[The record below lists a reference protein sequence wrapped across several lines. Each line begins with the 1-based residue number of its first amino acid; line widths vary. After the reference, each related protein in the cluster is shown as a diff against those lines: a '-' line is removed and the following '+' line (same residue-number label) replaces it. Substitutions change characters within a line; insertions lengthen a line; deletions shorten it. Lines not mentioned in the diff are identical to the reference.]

1 MSSITF
7 SIVVLVCAFASWMAG
22 MLISPKL
29 PDQHL
34 SSDSKDVV
42 RLGMGLVATTV
53 ALVLGLLVS
62 SAKSFYDTQNN
73 EVTQLAANLVVMD
86 RILAH
91 YGPETGEARAALR
104 DAVAHWRN
112 LPESGFL
119 NAKTDYLFDKIQD
132 LNPKDENQKTLK
144 AQATSLAIQM
154 GEMRWLM
161 YEQKAVPVPKLLLA
175 MLISW
180 LVILFASFGLFA
192 PRNLTVQAGLFM
204 SALAVSGAIFL
215 ILEMYQPYTG
225 LIRVSDAPLKAAV
238 TQLER

>member
-7 SIVVLVCAFASWMAG
+7 SLVVLVSAFASWMLG
-22 MLISPKL
+22 MMISTRL

-34 SSDSKDVV
+34 STDSKDVV

-62 SAKSFYDTQNN
+62 SAKSFYDTQNS
-73 EVTQLAANLVVMD
+73 EVTQLAANLVVLD
-86 RILAH
+86 RILLH
-91 YGPETGEARAALR
+91 YGPDSADARAALR
-104 DAVAHWRN
+104 DAVSRWEGMPA
-112 LPESGFL
+112 SGFL
-119 NAKTDYLFDKIQD
+119 NAKTDVLFDKIQD
-132 LNPKDENQKTLK
+132 LDPKDENQKNLK
-144 AQATSLAIQM
+144 TQATNLAIQM

-161 YEQKAVPVPKLLLA
+161 YEQKAVPVPRLLLV
-175 MLISW
+175 MVICWLI
-180 LVILFASFGLFA
+180 ILFASFGLFA